1 LILLHSDG
9 RESTCHGEVW
19 FFVDEGSVVIATGK
33 DRWKTRAL
41 RSGRDRARIWA
52 DGSCVLIRYTP
63 ISA

>member
-1 LILLHSDG
+1 
-9 RESTCHGEVW
+9 
-19 FFVDEGSVVIATGK
+19 VDEGSVVIATGK